1 LFKKLRELDHYIL
14 EELTRRLFRVA
25 SLSTFLVAALKF
37 LLAIALENL
46 GTGLVYGV
54 EVRIN

>member
-25 SLSTFLVAALKF
+25 SLGTFLVAALKF